1 MSDIIN
7 TITGSVKVVGLL
19 EEGCSLSAQE
29 FLLSLQELLAIEIPV
44 QRITNVIISNQQ
56 PGDEDR
62 NTLWVQRTNGGSVI
76 GIRVY
81 SAGKWVQVF
90 PAPNQVYWLYGDS
103 REPPAGY
110 VVITAGS
117 GQFTV
122 AQYNDLITNA
132 ISDPTNT
139 YFVYY
144 PAVFVGV

>member
-1 MSDIIN
+1 MSDLIN

-62 NTLWVQRTNGGSVI
+62 NSLWVQRSNGGSVL

-103 REPPAGY
+103 RTPPSGY
-110 VVITAGS
+110 SVVSAGS

-122 AQYNDLITNA
+122 AEYTELIKTA
-132 ISDPTNT
+132 IPDPTNT
-139 YFVYY
+139 YYVYY